1 MRQGRLARICRLAAA
16 GARRGISAAPRQHC
30 RKLKEFQIHKVTVA
44 YTSLPQP
51 RRELPSNRAY
61 GAQLSPSRR
70 SSCRTGR
77 LRGGPELSAAAGRNA
92 RRVAFAADRSSA
104 RRRTRPHSRT
114 GGRRSTTR
122 SSTNSSSRRSR
133 VTRRRNRR
141 MRAWSRPEPGAA
153 SRRPDFWPTLDA
165 SAGGNRTNSE
175 ARVSDPDVGLSG
187 GSDEIYNAGLDS
199 GWELDLFGGQRR
211 AFEASNAQL
220 GASQA
225 DLRDVLV
232 TLLGDV
238 ALSYVDVRTAQSRLT
253 YAEKNLEAQR
263 GVLDITTLARSRR
276 PGDCARGRAG
286 AEQLPADT
294 RGHPVAAIE
303 SRASDEPTCGADRRP
318 ARIARSNARGAQA
331 DSGRAAGDRG
341 RRAGRR
347 LASSPRHSQ
356 CRAPARRAD
365 RASRR
370 RDRGALSKPLVERL
384 DHAAGADGERRAQT
398 ASAPIGS
405 ACR

>member
-1 MRQGRLARICRLAAA
+1 MRQGRLERICRLAAA
-16 GARRGISAAPRQHC
+16 GARRGISAGHRQHC

-51 RRELPSNRAY
+51 RRELQSNRAY

-77 LRGGPELSAAAGRNA
+77 LRGGPELSAATARNA

-104 RRRTRPHSRT
+104 RRATRPHSRT

-133 VTRRRNRR
+133 VTKRRNRR
-141 MRAWSRPEPGAA
+141 MPAWSRPEPGAA

-165 SAGGNRTNSE
+165 STGGSRTSSE

-211 AFEASNAQL
+211 ALEASNAQL
-220 GASQA
+220 GASRSRPA
-225 DLRDVLV
+225 RRSRDAAGRRGVELRRRAHGPVATDLR
-232 TLLGDV
+232 
-238 ALSYVDVRTAQSRLT
+238 REESRS
-253 YAEKNLEAQR
+253 AAR
-263 GVLDITTLARSRR
+263 RARHHDLARSRR
-276 PGDCARGRAG
+276 PRDCARGRAG
-286 AEQLPADT
+286 ADQLPADT

-303 SRASDEPTCGADRRP
+303 SRASDEPTCR
-318 ARIARSNARGAQA
+318 
-331 DSGRAAGDRG
+331 
-341 RRAGRR
+341 
-347 LASSPRHSQ
+347 
-356 CRAPARRAD
+356 C
-365 RASRR
+365 
-370 RDRGALSKPLVERL
+370 
-384 DHAAGADGERRAQT
+384 
-398 ASAPIGS
+398 
-405 ACR
+405 